1 MSYLAC
7 SWRCK
12 SVTQEEHEKKN
23 TPLTIDNQ
31 AIAGTMELVLSPKA
45 TNWEDIQERIME
57 NTNMWE
63 WEKGELMKN
72 VEERPERQEVI

>member
-1 MSYLAC
+1 MKSLVCIMLTLKCFIDIHMSYLAC

-45 TNWEDIQERIME
+45 TN
-57 NTNMWE
+57 
-63 WEKGELMKN
+63 
-72 VEERPERQEVI
+72 

>member
-1 MSYLAC
+1 
-7 SWRCK
+7 
-12 SVTQEEHEKKN
+12 
-23 TPLTIDNQ
+23 
-31 AIAGTMELVLSPKA
+31 MELVLSPKA